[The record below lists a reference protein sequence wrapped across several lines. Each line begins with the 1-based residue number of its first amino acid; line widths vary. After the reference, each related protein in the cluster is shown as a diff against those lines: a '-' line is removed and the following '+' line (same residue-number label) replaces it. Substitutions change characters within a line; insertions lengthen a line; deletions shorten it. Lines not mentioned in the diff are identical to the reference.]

1 MTFRGA
7 SAEAY
12 SALTSTL
19 EGALGKA
26 DAAQVGQD
34 LFSVAEVLRAE
45 PALRRVATDVSV
57 ESTAK
62 AGLVSE
68 LFAGKVQAPVAAL
81 LGDAVSQ
88 RWTYA
93 SDLAK
98 ALEQLGVVA
107 TVRSAGS
114 DAGRLST
121 ELFQLGQLLKDNPDL
136 RQALSDPAR
145 STEDKR
151 ALVHGLLA
159 GKALPATVALVD
171 QSLAGTHRTVSVA
184 LDAYQQVVA
193 EANGRAVATVTVAK
207 ELAASDLERIN
218 AALARQYEREVQLNV
233 VVDPAVI
240 GGVKVEIGGEVI
252 DGTVASRLDDARRKL
267 AV

>member
-12 SALTSTL
+12 AALTSTL
-19 EGALGKA
+19 EGAAGQGN
-26 DAAQVGQD
+26 AAQVGQD
-34 LFSVAEVLRAE
+34 LFSVAEVLRGE

-57 ESTAK
+57 DAAAK
-62 AGLVSE
+62 AGLVRE
-68 LFAGKVQAPVAAL
+68 LFAGKVQAPVASL
-81 LGDAVSQ
+81 LGDAVAH
-88 RWTYA
+88 RWTNA
-93 SDLAK
+93 GDLAR
-98 ALEQLGVVA
+98 ALEQLGVIA
-107 TVRSAGS
+107 TVKSAGA
-114 DAGRLST
+114 DADRLAA
-121 ELFQLGQLLKDNPDL
+121 ELFSLGQMLKDNPDL

-159 GKALPATVALVD
+159 GRTLPATIALVD
-171 QSLAGTHRTVSVA
+171 QALAGTHRTVSVA
-184 LDAYQQVVA
+184 LDAYQQIAA
-193 EANGRAVATVTVAK
+193 EVNGRTVATVTVAQT
-207 ELAASDLERIN
+207 LTDADVDRITS
-218 AALARQYEREVQLNV
+218 ALSRQYDREIQLNV

-240 GGVKVEIGGEVI
+240 GGVRVEIGNEVI

>member
-26 DAAQVGQD
+26 DAGQVGQD
-34 LFSVAEVLRAE
+34 LFSVAEVLRGE

-57 ESTAK
+57 ETAAK

-68 LFAGKVQAPVAAL
+68 LFAGKVQAPVASL
-81 LGDAVSQ
+81 IGDAVSH
-88 RWTYA
+88 RWTYSA
-93 SDLAK
+93 DLAK

-107 TVRSAGS
+107 TVKSAGA
-114 DAGRLST
+114 DADRLAT
-121 ELFQLGQLLKDNPDL
+121 ELFSLDQMLKDNPDL

-151 ALVHGLLA
+151 ALVHGLLT
-159 GKALPATVALVD
+159 GKALPATIALVH
-171 QSLAGTHRTVSVA
+171 QALSGTHRTVSVA
-184 LDAYQQVVA
+184 LEAYQQVAA
-193 EANGRAVATVTVAK
+193 EANGRTVATVTVAK
-207 ELAASDLERIN
+207 ALNEADLERIKS
-218 AALARQYEREVQLNV
+218 ALARQYDSEIQLNV

-240 GGVKVEIGGEVI
+240 GGVRVEIGGEVI

>member
-12 SALTSTL
+12 ASLTSAL
-19 EGALGKA
+19 EGALAQG

-34 LFSVAEVLRAE
+34 LFSVAEVLRGE

-57 ESTAK
+57 EPAAK
-62 AGLVSE
+62 AGLVNE
-68 LFAGKVQAPVAAL
+68 LFAGKVQAPVASL
-81 LGDAVSQ
+81 LGDAVAQ
-88 RWTYA
+88 RWTYS
-93 SDLAK
+93 SDLAR

-107 TVRSAGS
+107 TVKSAGA
-114 DAGRLST
+114 DADRLAH
-121 ELFQLGQLLKDNPDL
+121 ELFTLGQLLKDNPDL

-159 GKALPATVALVD
+159 GKALPGTVALVD

-184 LDAYQQVVA
+184 LDAYQQVAA
-193 EANGRAVATVTVAK
+193 EANGRTVALVTVAK
-207 ELAASDLERIN
+207 ELPPADLERIKS
-218 AALARQYEREVQLNV
+218 ALARQYDREIQLNV
-233 VVDPAVI
+233 VVDPTVI
-240 GGVKVEIGGEVI
+240 GGVRVEIGNEVI
-252 DGTVASRLDDARRKL
+252 DGTVSSRLDDARRKL